1 MVEVVDATAHVPTAI
16 QKVGNKSHCSLD
28 LCQCGMAQFFVET
41 DARVWPN
48 TLKTCLRLLVF
59 HDHAS

>member
-1 MVEVVDATAHVPTAI
+1 MVEVVDATAHGFVPMWY
-16 QKVGNKSHCSLD
+16 GS
-28 LCQCGMAQFFVET
+28 FFVGT

-59 HDHAS
+59 HDHAT